1 MEFIIFLNK
10 LDKDIFELIK
20 KANYAIEENT
30 ALCLINKKYTGFHI
44 KRKKTIVICT
54 ENAKKITNYTNKL
67 TSNNKDNHK
76 TKLYVR
82 RALRHEAMHMVQSC
96 NGDEIIG
103 DINEIKNKINKNKE
117 KAIKSSVRISG
128 NLEKELE
135 AYMMEDKPRKVKKGI
150 IRYCL

>member
-20 KANYAIEENT
+20 KVNYSIEENS
-30 ALCLINKKYTGFHI
+30 ALCLIDKQYIGFH
-44 KRKKTIVICT
+44 KKIDKKIIICT
-54 ENAKKITNYTNKL
+54 ENAKNITNFKNKL
-67 TSNNKDNHK
+67 KLNNENNHK
-76 TKLYVR
+76 TKLYIR

-103 DINEIKNKINKNKE
+103 DINKIKKKMNKNKE
-117 KAIKSSVRISG
+117 KAIKSSVKISG

-135 AYMMEDKPRKVKKGI
+135 AYMMEDKPKKVKKAI